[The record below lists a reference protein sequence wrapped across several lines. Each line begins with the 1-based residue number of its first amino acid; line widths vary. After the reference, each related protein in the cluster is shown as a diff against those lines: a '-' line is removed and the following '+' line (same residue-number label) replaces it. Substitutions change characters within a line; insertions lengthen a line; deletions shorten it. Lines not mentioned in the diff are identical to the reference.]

1 MRLIFLGAP
10 GAGKGTQA
18 TVLSKKYNIP
28 QISTGDILRQAVKDE
43 TELGKKARRFL
54 DSGQL
59 VPDEVIMA
67 MVQERLEKSDC
78 TNGYILDGFPRTLP
92 QAQGLDKVL
101 EQSGKQLD
109 GVIYFNIE
117 DKLVIQR
124 LSNRRICRTCGKTFN
139 LLFAPPVKEGKCD
152 GNHSIQLDDI
162 RRHIKAKADNIFTK
176 DNYLGKPVSVD
187 LRHNVPA
194 WKSEGYTKPLSRYQF
209 EEAVRIDYVSE
220 ENKRPMIEEILSLF
234 SDSRR
239 SFWRA
244 IGTRYFI
251 PGAFRKPRVQN

>member
-139 LLFAPPVKEGKCD
+139 LLFVPPVKEGKCD
-152 GNHSIQLDDI
+152 ACGGDIYQRSDDKEETIRQRLQVFENSTRPLLEFYEKKGKLKVLDGGKPMLEVQLDLFKVVRDVAL
-162 RRHIKAKADNIFTK
+162 RSDDN
-176 DNYLGKPVSVD
+176 N
-187 LRHNVPA
+187 
-194 WKSEGYTKPLSRYQF
+194 
-209 EEAVRIDYVSE
+209 
-220 ENKRPMIEEILSLF
+220 
-234 SDSRR
+234 
-239 SFWRA
+239 
-244 IGTRYFI
+244 
-251 PGAFRKPRVQN
+251 